1 MRKLLISAVFLATL
15 LIGTV
20 LPAAA
25 NPQTNNG
32 AINQIQAAAPIGNAA
47 GGGGIASPALAGNV
61 VQVQNA
67 RLQQC
72 NQKANSD
79 NPFGNTQFN
88 PIGIGANSLCS

>member
-32 AINQIQAAAPIGNAA
+32 AINQIQAAAPIGSVAV
-47 GGGGIASPALAGNV
+47 GSPALAGNV

-79 NPFGNTQFN
+79 NPLGITTLN
-88 PIGIGANSLCS
+88 PIGIGINSLCS